1 MVRLLK
7 TNGEIVE
14 NFTAETLKEKQ
25 DAVGGYIE
33 LVRLYDGSFLVVNE
47 EGVYNALELNKKASE
62 IANMHIVG
70 NAIHI
75 TDADVQT
82 FLN

>member
-33 LVRLYDGSFLVVNE
+33 LVRCPDSSFLVVNE
-47 EGVYNALELNKKASE
+47 EGIYNALQLNEEASR
-62 IANMHIVG
+62 IANMHILG
-70 NAIHI
+70 DAIHL
-75 TDADVQT
+75 TDSDINT
-82 FLN
+82 FLM

>member
-1 MVRLLK
+1 MVRLIK
-7 TNGEIVE
+7 TNGEIIE

-33 LVRLYDGSFLVVNE
+33 LVRIYDGSFLLVNE
-47 EGVYNALELNKKASE
+47 EGLMKQLAHNKEASY
-62 IANMHIVG
+62 IANMYIVG
-70 NAIHI
+70 DVIHL
-75 TDADVQT
+75 TDADIQT

>member
-1 MVRLLK
+1 MIRLLK

-25 DAVGGYIE
+25 EAVGGYIE
-33 LVRLYDGSFLVVNE
+33 LIRLYDGSFLVVNE
-47 EGVYNALELNKKASE
+47 EGVYNALELNEKASE